1 MTTTSDPAAYF
12 GRQVRKERTARG
24 WNLHEFGQLI
34 AYHPAAISRVENGKR
49 PPTESFADQCDRV
62 FSERGGWFH
71 EFYEESRGWLAL
83 PAWLRDWASH
93 EQSTRILRD
102 WCPSIVT
109 GLLQT
114 EDYAREVSATTPVV
128 ADDEVSAR
136 VAARMARQQRVLM
149 REDDPPATWFLL
161 DYFALVRKV
170 GTPEVMMTQM
180 RHLAAV
186 AGLPHVTIQVIPG
199 GAHAGLLGGFTVTD
213 HAAYAESVMRGQ
225 VFEDEQTVTDLSL
238 RFDTLRGSAC
248 SAPHSISLIE
258 QAADLW
264 TGVSRA
270 TARRTATA
278 PRQQPQPGASW
289 SATPKTATA

>member
-24 WNLHEFGQLI
+24 WNLHDFGQQI
-34 AYHPAAISRVENGKR
+34 AYHPAAISRIENGRR

-62 FSERGGWFH
+62 FPERAGWFH
-71 EFYEESRGWLAL
+71 EFFQESRGWMAL

-93 EQSTRILRD
+93 EQGTRILRD

-114 EDYAREVSATTPVV
+114 EDYAQGVTETGPCITE
-128 ADDEVSAR
+128 DEVSAR
-136 VAARMARQQRVLM
+136 VAARMARQERVLM
-149 REDDPPATWFLL
+149 HDDPPAAWFLV
-161 DYFALVRKV
+161 DYFALLRGV
-170 GTPEVMMTQM
+170 GTPETMASQM
-180 RHLAAV
+180 RHLTAV
-186 AGLPHVTIQVIPG
+186 ARLPHVTIQVIPG
-199 GAHAGLLGGFTVTD
+199 TAHAGMLGGFTVTD
-213 HAAYAESVMRGQ
+213 KAAYAESVVRGQ
-225 VFEDEQTVTDLSL
+225 VFEDGETVTALSL

-248 SAPHSISLIE
+248 SVRDSISLLE

-270 TARRTATA
+270 TARTRGTV
-278 PRQQPQPGASW
+278 PRRPRRPGAS
-289 SATPKTATA
+289 